1 MDQPQPGPS
10 NISRPMGFPMP
21 IGQSP
26 MPIPM
31 GGMPP
36 MSQPIV
42 QGFNQSMMPP
52 AMRQF
57 APAMYSSPI

>member
-36 MSQPIV
+36 MGQPIV
-42 QGFNQSMMPP
+42 QGFNQSMVPA

-57 APAMYSSPI
+57 AAPPFFNPI